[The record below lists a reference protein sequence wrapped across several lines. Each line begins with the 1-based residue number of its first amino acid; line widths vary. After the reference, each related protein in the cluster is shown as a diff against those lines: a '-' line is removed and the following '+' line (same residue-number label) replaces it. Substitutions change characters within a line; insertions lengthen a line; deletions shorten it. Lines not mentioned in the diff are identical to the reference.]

1 MANNPDAKFTGEKD
15 PYYNII
21 WFTEICMS
29 NVMRLQTYI
38 EEAEAKD
45 DQQLLD
51 FFLRAQAES
60 RKGADQGKKLL
71 AQRLSQAR

>member
-1 MANNPDAKFTGEKD
+1 MANSPDAKFTGAKD

-38 EEAEAKD
+38 EEAEKD
-45 DQQLLD
+45 GDQQLLD

-71 AQRLSQAR
+71 AQRLARGT